1 VLAALRLR
9 CRLRAEFG
17 PEDGHEEIVQGRVQR
32 NVGQGGQL
40 GAKAERRRFKRAWS
54 PGGFNGGRWHGGV
67 APTPVITPLRPKK
80 SPSGVAPEGLKS
92 F

>member
-1 VLAALRLR
+1 MLAALRLR

-32 NVGQGGQL
+32 NVRQGGQL

>member
-1 VLAALRLR
+1 MFAALRLR
-9 CRLRAEFG
+9 CRLRAQFG

>member
-1 VLAALRLR
+1 
-9 CRLRAEFG
+9 
-17 PEDGHEEIVQGRVQR
+17 
-32 NVGQGGQL
+32 
-40 GAKAERRRFKRAWS
+40 
-54 PGGFNGGRWHGGV
+54 V